1 MQQRKSAPVMV
12 NCQVGGGRG
21 VVVGEGGGG
30 GELVRLLLLF
40 FFINVSPDKTNF
52 FGHTAGRDRTCAS

>member
-1 MQQRKSAPVMV
+1 MQQRKSAPVIV

-21 VVVGEGGGG
+21 VVVGGG
-30 GELVRLLLLF
+30 GELGSVVIIIV
-40 FFINVSPDKTNF
+40 FINVSPDKTNF

>member
-1 MQQRKSAPVMV
+1 MQQRKSAPVIV

-21 VVVGEGGGG
+21 VVVGGGGRVG
-30 GELVRLLLLF
+30 SVVIIIV
-40 FFINVSPDKTNF
+40 FINVSPDKTNS